1 MRLVVTGGGTGGH
14 VFPALEIAKAARD
27 RGTEVLYFGSLRGQ
41 EGEASARLELPFVG
55 FPSEPIYSI
64 RTPRGWVALLKAL
77 RSARTAKKELRR
89 VGADVV
95 FSTGGYSAAPVVQA
109 ARSLGLPYVIHE
121 ANSVPGRSNRL
132 FVKHAAHF
140 TCVFHHTHRMFP
152 GAKRTGHPIRS
163 ELRAAARHVGARKP
177 LVTVIGGSQGSAFL
191 NRSIP
196 EAAGLLKLPVHFLH
210 ATGPKH
216 IDALRLLTL
225 PDGYDVRPFIEAPE
239 LAEAYA
245 TALVAIGRSGGTLAE
260 YAVFRLPSVLV
271 PMPTSADDHQLH
283 NAREFVEM
291 GAATLVPEAEAT
303 PQALAT
309 ALEGWLADEPRRLRA
324 AKALADW
331 DMPNA
336 TATITDLVLE
346 AAQ

>member
-27 RGTEVLYFGSLRGQ
+27 RGAEVLYFGSLRGQ

-77 RSARTAKKELRR
+77 RSARSAKAKLRS

-95 FSTGGYSAAPVVQA
+95 FSTGGYSSAPVVQA

-132 FVKHAAHF
+132 FVKQAAHF
-140 TCVFHHTHRMFP
+140 TCVFRHTQRLFQS
-152 GAKRTGHPIRS
+152 ANRTGHPIRP
-163 ELRAAARHVGARKP
+163 ELRAAAQHVGARKP

-191 NRSIP
+191 NRTVP
-196 EAAGLLKLPVHFLH
+196 EAAALLKLPVHFLH

-225 PDGYDVRPFIEAPE
+225 PDGYDLRAFIEAPE
-239 LAEAYA
+239 LAQAYA
-245 TALVAIGRSGGTLAE
+245 SALVAIGRSGGTLAE

-271 PMPTSADDHQLH
+271 PLPTSADDHQLH

-291 GAATLVPEAEAT
+291 DAATLVREAEAT
-303 PQALAT
+303 PHALAD
-309 ALEGWLADEPRRLRA
+309 ALAGWLSDEPRRLKA
-324 AKALADW
+324 GEALAAW
-331 DMPNA
+331 DMPDA
-336 TATITDLVLE
+336 TQTITDLVLG
-346 AAQ
+346 ATR